1 MALEAVEQ
9 RTSCDAEVPKRRVV
23 SVSPALLYGLRLSAS
38 VGLALFVAFWFQL
51 EDAHWAGTS
60 ASIVAQPALG
70 ASLRKGRFR
79 AIGTLIGGIAI
90 VLITAAFPQDHSGFL
105 LSLTLWAA
113 VCGLL
118 ATLLR
123 NFAGYAAALA
133 GYTAV
138 LVFAGIIE
146 NPQNVFMVAVW
157 RVTEISIG
165 IFCAVIVH
173 SLTDFGDARL
183 RLGRALSELG
193 GAIASGVVQTL
204 QAGQED
210 VQMRA
215 ARRALIGRV
224 IALDATM
231 DEALGEPSHLRRC
244 PGELRAVL
252 ESLFFALSAW
262 RGIANHLGTMPA
274 QHRAQLAPV
283 LLPSMSA
290 LAERVWLSDPAG
302 IPELCAT
309 GRRRTEEIPTS
320 DISSRVLIDGWVR
333 ILNSFETVANGLLL
347 VTAPGAELSSR
358 GSTRVYVP
366 DPLPGMLDALRV
378 LAALAAAELFWVA
391 TSWPHAP
398 TMVVFTAVGVI
409 LFARQTDAAYSGALE
424 FAIGCALAAILA
436 AILLLAVLPAMHSS
450 GFIVLSLALA
460 LVLLPLGALAA
471 GSWHKTLFVAA
482 ATNLIPVLA
491 IENET
496 SYDAARLFNIGLA
509 VVIGTATPALFFR
522 LLPPLPPQRRTQR
535 LLMLTLR
542 DLRRLLRGQRRFSQD
557 VWLGLLSQ
565 RLAAMPKQA
574 TLEEEAELLAMLSVG
589 QASIALLAAGP
600 TFPEHDTLA
609 DALACLAEGTI
620 SAARDGLARFAGAQ
634 NGRHAVAGQPEI
646 DAAVQATLIADAVQR
661 HAAFFSRG
669 V

>member
-252 ESLFFALSAW
+252 ESLFCALSAW

-290 LAERVWLSDPAG
+290 LAERVWLRDPAA
-302 IPELCAT
+302 IRELCAT

-320 DISSRVLIDGWVR
+320 DISSRVLVNGWVR

-409 LFARQTDAAYSGALE
+409 LFARQTDAAYSSALE
-424 FAIGCALAAILA
+424 FAMGCALAAILA

-450 GFIVLSLALA
+450 GFTELSLALA

-491 IENET
+491 IENQT
-496 SYDAARLFNIGLA
+496 SYDA
-509 VVIGTATPALFFR
+509 VLFFR

-535 LLMLTLR
+535 LLVLTLR
-542 DLRRLLRGQRRFSQD
+542 DLRRLLRGHRRFSQD

-634 NGRHAVAGQPEI
+634 NGRRAVAGQSEI

-669 V
+669 A